1 MKKLVVISL
10 ISLSFLGGATVANA
24 INPSMMTGYE
34 GYYYEEDDAFPEAT
48 LIKEK
53 KEKFVSEEE
62 KLDSAEEG
70 LFNGDET
77 VQSVMYNSILTSD
90 PRTSQM
96 AGESVP
102 ERRFY
107 NSQEI
112 PVFKRTR
119 IKLMNWFRTREHQSY
134 LKDLE
139 KEKQQLAEYEKE
151 LEREQMMY
159 DLFGSKDKK
168 ESLEVFLDEKK
179 EKDEQVENAEA
190 SENTEDVVT
199 EEKKIFKLKGKL
211 KKNQGENVVV
221 LDAKNIYYVE
231 ADDEIIAENS
241 AIVKFPKQKITMRAD
256 RFVYSNTAN
265 IIKALGNVKITR
277 NGKDIYCDYV
287 QVSVN
292 EEEITFENVNAEF
305 PIFNL
310 KAESGISKNNTLY
323 LSNGYFS
330 LDGDKRVRMRSRR
343 IRGFRPDNLIPMAEE
358 DKFYW
363 QDEYGSNE
371 KTNFDI
377 DKITVDFKKDHDVI
391 SFKDIDMTY
400 GEGKTRHFRSL
411 KMYTDKQHRTFEGN
425 YPEFGNMARMGM
437 YLGPGFVFEV
447 PRAGIIKAIPFLN
460 YRKEKLGVGGALR
473 YRGAFNTTELAYGSV
488 SDLWRLKGTQAL
500 DDKLTLNYGM
510 NAFMH
515 QWFLGPRM
523 PKYALELAYN
533 DSYKVPSTFK
543 KGLDLT
549 YTHMGTL
556 GYYHNSMYAMNGDK
570 FNAGNIGTFRGR
582 YMAEIDQELF
592 KYIDKKN
599 YRMFRLH
606 TCLQGSAAIYGTG
619 DTQFIGRYG
628 IGLHS
633 QLKYWKQDIMYFL
646 SAYEDGTP
654 MKRFDAYRYGSS
666 SVRITEA
673 IRVCKYLS
681 LAWAG
686 MITLSDDAPNDR
698 FMQENAFMFVIGPDD
713 IKFTFAYDYV
723 RKRTYFTV
731 GMSINT
737 TGTTVKY
744 NTLEIKNPDRMST
757 NGGEKIE
764 ELQPEFWLI
773 DYDKKVKGKPLQY
786 AQVINIENDDFKESI
801 D

>member
-1 MKKLVVISL
+1 MKKLAVISL
-10 ISLSFLGGATVANA
+10 ISLSFLCSVSTANA
-24 INPSMMTGYE
+24 INPGLMGGYE
-34 GYYYEEDDAFPEAT
+34 GYYYEEEDAFPDAT

-53 KEKFVSEEE
+53 KEKFVSDEE
-62 KLDSAEEG
+62 KLDSEEEG

-77 VQSVMYNSILTSD
+77 VQSVMYNSILTGD

-96 AGESVP
+96 ADETVP
-102 ERRFY
+102 ERKIY
-107 NSQEI
+107 NSEEI

-119 IKLMNWFRTREHQSY
+119 IKFMNWLRKREHKSY
-134 LKDLE
+134 LQDLE

-159 DLFGSKDKK
+159 DLFGSKKDK
-168 ESLEVFLDEKK
+168 EDLEVSLEQNES
-179 EKDEQVENAEA
+179 DEQVKNAEVA
-190 SENTEDVVT
+190 EDTEVSEV
-199 EEKKIFKLKGKL
+199 EEKKVYKLKGKL

-231 ADDEIIAENS
+231 EDDEIVAENS
-241 AIVKFPKQKITMRAD
+241 AVVKFPKQKISMRAD
-256 RFVYSNTAN
+256 RFIYSNTAN

-277 NGKDIYCDYV
+277 SGKDVYCDFV

-292 EEEITFENVNAEF
+292 EEEITFENVNAEL

-310 KAESGISKNNTLY
+310 SAESGVSKNNTLY
-323 LSNGYFS
+323 LNNGYFS
-330 LDGDKRVRMRSRR
+330 LEGDKRVRMRPRR
-343 IRGFRPDNLIPMAEE
+343 IRGFRPDNLIPMDED

-371 KTNFDI
+371 KTHFDI
-377 DKITVDFKKDHDVI
+377 DKISVDFKKDHDVI
-391 SFKDIDMTY
+391 SFKDIDVKY

-411 KMYTDKQHRTFEGN
+411 KMYTDKQHKTFEGN
-425 YPEFGNMARMGM
+425 YPEFGNIARLGM

-488 SDLWRLKGTQAL
+488 SDLWRLKGTQFL

-510 NAFMH
+510 NAFMQ
-515 QWFLGPRM
+515 QWFMGPRM

-549 YTHMGTL
+549 YTHQGTF

-570 FNAGNIGTFRGR
+570 FNEGNIGTLRGR
-582 YMAEIDQELF
+582 YMAEIDQELY

-619 DTQFIGRYG
+619 DTQFVGRYG
-628 IGLHS
+628 IGAHS
-633 QLKYWKQDIMYFL
+633 QWKYWKQDIMYFL

-654 MKRFDAYRYGSS
+654 MKRFDAYRYGTS

-673 IRVCKYLS
+673 IRLSRYLS

-723 RKRTYFTV
+723 RKRTYFTI
-731 GMSINT
+731 GMSVNT

-744 NTLEIKNPDRMST
+744 NTLEIKNPERLST
-757 NGGEKIE
+757 NNGEKIE

-773 DYDKKVKGKPLQY
+773 PYDKKVKGKPLQY
-786 AQVINIENDDFKESI
+786 AQVINIDNDEWKESI